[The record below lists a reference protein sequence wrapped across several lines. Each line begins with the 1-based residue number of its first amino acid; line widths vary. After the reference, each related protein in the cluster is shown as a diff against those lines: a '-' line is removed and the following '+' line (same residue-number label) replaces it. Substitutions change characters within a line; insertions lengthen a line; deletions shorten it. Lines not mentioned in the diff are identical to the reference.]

1 MRSGIT
7 KKNEAHEAQK
17 RTIENRRFCAFSCAV
32 KIHPLVI
39 SSYISETYMNVA
51 DRAAEDASGLLD
63 RAFQTVKLLNLD
75 VEQPDHLGSSREWRV
90 LERKQVRIS
99 WLLPIGKKQIEIL
112 TFNFRDLYFGDSI
125 PGEFQMITFC
135 QRCRIPSFK
144 IKRSQRGAS

>member
-1 MRSGIT
+1 
-7 KKNEAHEAQK
+7 
-17 RTIENRRFCAFSCAV
+17 
-32 KIHPLVI
+32 
-39 SSYISETYMNVA
+39 MNVA

-125 PGEFQMITFC
+125 PGEFQMITPQHASHKRKEPARANLAGLNIF
-135 QRCRIPSFK
+135 
-144 IKRSQRGAS
+144 IKAELQSDCFSWRVKLIHRR

>member
-1 MRSGIT
+1 
-7 KKNEAHEAQK
+7 
-17 RTIENRRFCAFSCAV
+17 
-32 KIHPLVI
+32 
-39 SSYISETYMNVA
+39 MNVA

-125 PGEFQMITFC
+125 PGEFQMITTLFLSNA
-135 QRCRIPSFK
+135 P
-144 IKRSQRGAS
+144 

>member
-1 MRSGIT
+1 
-7 KKNEAHEAQK
+7 
-17 RTIENRRFCAFSCAV
+17 
-32 KIHPLVI
+32 
-39 SSYISETYMNVA
+39 MNVA

-125 PGEFQMITFC
+125 PGEFQMITKNRAKKSCRQHTRVCGDSLVRIQFF
-135 QRCRIPSFK
+135 RCENIHSKLCFFTK
-144 IKRSQRGAS
+144 TD